1 MSEGTGRRPV
11 IGIITNLEA
20 AAHYQ
25 FPGYPR
31 ITINEDYPRSVAAA
45 GGVPFLMAP
54 SPDLSVLPAQLD
66 ALDGLILAGGAD
78 VDPQRYG
85 QDPLIGCGPVD
96 PVRDAYELEALRLAG
111 DSGLPVFAICR
122 GMQLVNVFFGG
133 TLVQDLRYA
142 GTTQQHSSTG
152 NPALGV
158 HAIDVEPGTFLA
170 EALAEARTRDP
181 DAAGMRRVGGPGA
194 TDPAGPGIGAGDDGE
209 AGAGGEHPASALVN
223 SYHHQVIDRLGEGL
237 RVCARAR
244 DGVIEALDCPGDR
257 MDLTAVEWHP
267 EMMSREDALA
277 QALFTRFVRHT
288 TAK

>member
-11 IGIITNLEA
+11 IGIITTLEA

-170 EALAEARTRDP
+170 EALAEAR
-181 DAAGMRRVGGPGA
+181 AGEGR
-194 TDPAGPGIGAGDDGE
+194 
-209 AGAGGEHPASALVN
+209 PASALVN

>member
-20 AAHYQ
+20 VAHYQ

-31 ITINEDYPRSVAAA
+31 ITVNEDYPRSVAAS
-45 GGVPFLMAP
+45 GGAPFLMAP

-66 ALDGLILAGGAD
+66 ALDGLILAGGVD

-170 EALAEARTRDP
+170 EALAEARTQDP
-181 DAAGMRRVGGPGA
+181 GAAGMRRVGQPG
-194 TDPAGPGIGAGDDGE
+194 TGTDGE
-209 AGAGGEHPASALVN
+209 AGDDGEHPASALVN

-277 QALFTRFVRHT
+277 QALFTRFIRRT
-288 TAK
+288 TPS